1 MVARASLS
9 PISPLFFII
18 KQSDSEGLFD
28 NAGKNKFK
36 KPNYQIK
43 SNINRSFKYKMI

>member
-1 MVARASLS
+1 MVARVSLS

-28 NAGKNKFK
+28 NVDKSKFK
-36 KPNYQIK
+36 KPNYQI
-43 SNINRSFKYKMI
+43 NQDFATYYLNQN